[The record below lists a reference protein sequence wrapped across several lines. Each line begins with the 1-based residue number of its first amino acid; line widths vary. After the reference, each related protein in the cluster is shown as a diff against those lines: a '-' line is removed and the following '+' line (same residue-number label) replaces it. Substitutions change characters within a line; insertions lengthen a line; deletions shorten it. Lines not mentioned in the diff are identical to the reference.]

1 MPRRPTG
8 TTNRKARTPTKKAAK
23 SAKPPV
29 KKASPKS
36 IRAPRSAALAS
47 VPFLPPDARVPI
59 PATNTF
65 NHNLSSASEAT
76 MLQLFGVPGAKTSD
90 CSPATG
96 QFASRISSNV
106 DVGPFRA
113 SGLDVAVASL
123 KAVFAEAQ
131 TQIPQVVAGVKSDGM
146 LCVRHK
152 RLNPGSFSNHSW
164 GTAIDLFF
172 KDAPTPQGVHATQ
185 RGCLQLAP
193 FFNKHGW
200 YCGGRLLRPFGRF
213 DAFRTRRGNNSRRR
227 ERAAPGSDCQR
238 AIRGDGRRRP
248 GDADLRGSRSRAFS
262 RRSGDGGLP
271 KLRFQDHLDL
281 PFPQRARPDTGWIGA
296 CRELGKAG
304 WGLIP
309 IYFGAQLVN
318 ASGHPLSPPT
328 DPLGT
333 AASDAKAAIGLARAA
348 GLDGGRTLFLNIE
361 TTFRGGGDYEFL
373 PPQRD
378 RADQAGGLEG
388 RRVLPQGDGPLGGGK
403 RIAGL
408 DCPSEF
414 RIRGKRPTDRRY
426 PLVLLNCR
434 CLAMRST
441 PGRSVPRPAFFAGRG
456 DSTMRSTTIVS
467 KSPIPRAC
475 NRLRHAAR
483 PGWSALAP
491 KNDA

>member
-8 TTNRKARTPTKKAAK
+8 TTNRKARTPAKKVAK
-23 SAKPPV
+23 PAKPPV
-29 KKASPKS
+29 KSASPRS
-36 IRAPRSAALAS
+36 IRAPRSAALAN

-65 NHNLSSASEAT
+65 NHNLSSANEAT

-96 QFASRISSNV
+96 PFASRISSNV

-123 KAVFAEAQ
+123 KAVFGEAQ
-131 TQIPQVVAGVKSDGM
+131 TQIPQVVGAVKSDGM

-152 RLNPGSFSNHSW
+152 RLNPDSFSNHSW

-200 YCGGRLLRPFGRF
+200 YWGAGFSGGSVDSMHFEL
-213 DAFRTRRGNNSRRR
+213 AEETI
-227 ERAAPGSDCQR
+227 RAAASAPR
-238 AIRGDGRRRP
+238 PAAIASAQFAATGAEGLETQTFAGLDLAHFP
-248 GDADLRGSRSRAFS
+248 GDQTMEAYQN
-262 RRSGDGGLP
+262 SGFKIISIYLSHSEQG
-271 KLRFQDHLDL
+271 R
-281 PFPQRARPDTGWIGA
+281 DTGWIGA
-296 CRELGKAG
+296 CQELGKAG

-318 ASGHPLSPPT
+318 ASGRPLPPPT

-348 GLDGGRTLFLNIE
+348 SLDGGRTLFLDIE
-361 TTFRGGGDYEFL
+361 TTFPGGGAYESYL
-373 PPQRD
+373 LKWSELIK
-378 RADQAGGLEG
+378 QAGYKVAVYCRKATVPWAAANGLPAWTVHLNSESGTKDPRTGAIHWCFLESPLPSDEIDLGAIGTQTRFFCRAGG
-388 RRVLPQGDGPLGGGK
+388 RDNEIDYDRFKVPD
-403 RIAGL
+403 
-408 DCPSEF
+408 PSS
-414 RIRGKRPTDRRY
+414 
-426 PLVLLNCR
+426 
-434 CLAMRST
+434 M
-441 PGRSVPRPAFFAGRG
+441 
-456 DSTMRSTTIVS
+456 
-467 KSPIPRAC
+467 
-475 NRLRHAAR
+475 
-483 PGWSALAP
+483 
-491 KNDA
+491 